1 MGAKPN
7 HHPALKKLFTSSSYQ
22 RIIDLASKGVF
33 RRPTRSDTAETVVW
47 HAAIRGALGPDHSE
61 KLTKKERLRLASSV
75 RRSATELR
83 ESLEVVLA
91 GGVPYQFQANL
102 DGLALDATNSFAE
115 TFEEHKRGELEEA
128 DHFNTSRFAIY
139 HLLMDGLPELL
150 ETIVESADWWGAQE
164 QYLAKPNHPNA
175 ERLYFIRRATE
186 TFYLYFGQPMRE
198 LTLEL
203 TSVYFDCSDL
213 SEADLS
219 RLAPVRNINHPL
231 LRAGE

>member
-1 MGAKPN
+1 MGKKPE
-7 HHPALKKLFTSSSYQ
+7 HHPALKKLFASPSYQ
-22 RIIDLASKGVF
+22 RIMELASKGVF
-33 RRPTRSDTAETVVW
+33 RRPTRSDTAETAVW
-47 HAAIRGALGPDHSE
+47 HAALRGALGPSHSE
-61 KLTKKERLRLASSV
+61 RLTKQERLRLANSL

-83 ESLEVVLA
+83 ETLKIVLA
-91 GGVPYQFQANL
+91 GGVPFQFQANL

-115 TFEEHKRGELEEA
+115 TFEEQKRGELEEG

-150 ETIVESADWWGAQE
+150 ETIVESAEWWGSQE

-219 RLAPVRNINHPL
+219 RLAPVRSISHPL
-231 LRAGE
+231 LRTAE